1 MIIILNEQVWILE
14 DCGEG
19 FSDTLSCG
27 GGIFLEEI
35 YWHSYSSNVFLSNF
49 DPVTV
54 WFLFGSKKKKN
65 TKKGNLLSNGDT
77 FWSSVEMI
85 VSTIC
90 VKCTCTQHEGK

>member
-1 MIIILNEQVWILE
+1 MKTAVRVLVTH
-14 DCGEG
+14 
-19 FSDTLSCG
+19 SAA
-27 GGIFLEEI
+27 EEEFFWKKI

-54 WFLFGSKKKKN
+54 WFLFGSKKKN